1 MSLPGWKILL
11 QISDNPAGVSCRQNM
26 IRNIL
31 GNHASGT
38 DNTVFSDGNAGI
50 DYNIASY
57 PDIVSDYY
65 RISVFQSLIAAFG
78 I

>member
-31 GNHASGT
+31 GNHASRT
-38 DNTVFSDGNAGI
+38 DNAVFPDGNAGV
-50 DYNIASY
+50 DYNIAAD
-57 PDIVSDYY
+57 PDIVSDCY
-65 RISVFQSLIAAFG
+65 RISIFQSLIAAFG